1 MMNAQT
7 GRMMSERDHIR
18 QSIADILFTRFG
30 TRIQREQYGSI
41 IPELIDSPI
50 HGETLLLTI
59 ASGVFMA
66 LATYEP
72 RITVNN
78 VLAKFVESAGL
89 ILHIEYTL
97 NNTNE
102 TITEQVNHA

>member
-1 MMNAQT
+1 MMNAVT
-7 GRMMSERDHIR
+7 GRAMQERDHIR

-30 TRIQREQYGSI
+30 TRIQRELYGSI

-50 HGETLLLTI
+50 TGEVLALTI

-72 RITVNN
+72 RIHVTN
-78 VLAKFVESAGL
+78 VVVDLSGIASASLSINISYEVGSLKMTESV
-89 ILHIEYTL
+89 TL
-97 NNTNE
+97 
-102 TITEQVNHA
+102 